1 MDDDAIMI
9 PLPRALYRRVEAAA
23 GTGGV
28 EAYVL
33 RALREALARDE
44 AVAAIPPG
52 DEAQI
57 VERLRRLGY
66 LD

>member
-1 MDDDAIMI
+1 MPDETIMI
-9 PLPRALYRRVEAAA
+9 PLPGALYRRVETAA
-23 GTGGV
+23 GPAGV
-28 EAYVL
+28 AAYVA
-33 RALREALARDE
+33 RAVREALARDE
-44 AVAAIPPG
+44 AAAQPAPA